1 MITHQVIIDKNI
13 KIVSD
18 NNESTVLNNTSPLL
32 DSLKNILTVYDTSLK
47 ILVIDVRIDF
57 YKELADAM
65 TKPDEDPWSW
75 CQSNN
80 FAIHKDNIKNI
91 TDALEIKNQD
101 YDFVVFDLSWDFV
114 NYQFSKFF
122 ISSIKKNIS
131 ENTKV
136 ILVSNGPNEKKIDS
150 FYYTDNFFEVY
161 SFKKFKDLSPANRS
175 INNKNKKFISLNRKP
190 RPLRLEFVKS
200 LYEND
205 LDKHFL
211 LSHPAFENYQEKI
224 LDLSLDL
231 FYLDNEKIKNIS
243 LNDIN
248 NAIAEDDY
256 FININSDLFN
266 KSFFNAVTESIVS
279 YRDKVYITEKTF
291 KPIYYKTPFI
301 VFGQYQ
307 ILNSLRQMGYM
318 TYHPYIDETYDNEE
332 NDLNRLELIIKEI
345 KRICDLPEKDFLNL
359 YHQCCVIA
367 GFNHKNFLKRN
378 ESCIMGKKFIDYLYN
393 LCYNEKKEKNDS

>member
-1 MITHQVIIDKNI
+1 MVTHQVIIDKNI

-18 NNESTVLNNTSPLL
+18 NNESPVLNNTSPLL
-32 DSLKNILTVYDTSLK
+32 DSLKNILTVYNTSLK
-47 ILVIDVRIDF
+47 ILVIDFRFDF
-57 YKELADAM
+57 YKELAGAM
-65 TKPDEDPWSW
+65 TKPDEDPLY
-75 CQSNN
+75 QANN

-91 TDALEIKNQD
+91 TDALEIKKQD

-150 FYYTDNFFEVY
+150 FYYTDNFFEAY
-161 SFKKFKDLSPANRS
+161 SFKKFRNIAPTNRS
-175 INNKNKKFISLNRKP
+175 VNNKNKKFISLNRKP

-211 LSHPAFENYQEKI
+211 LSHPAFENYQEKV

-231 FYLDNEKIKNIS
+231 FYLNNEKIKNIS

-266 KSFFNAVTESIVS
+266 KSFFNAVTESTIS

-367 GFNHKNFLKRN
+367 EFNHKNFLKRN
-378 ESCIMGKKFIDYLYN
+378 ESCIMGKKFIDYLYK